1 MSKYIAVITRAD
13 ITRAA
18 LVEAG
23 GRSMEQVKAACGCQ
37 YILNSWFYDTITG
50 RPVGNLKIDG
60 TVKAAAGWNGWGLTW
75 DKGADIRLDILPDN
89 GGASYLSGVELLT
102 PTRGPGKALSY
113 SPEYG
118 GTRGRSAVLLAGARV
133 ILYCSG
139 DGTRD
144 AKTPEALRDELVS
157 IGCRYDQAANLRA
170 LGLDAG
176 SSSNCDFGDGQ
187 RISNGKR
194 VKGYLC
200 IWTKQDGQEPPEQ
213 EDKPMSKYIVTPS
226 IGVNIR
232 SGPGT
237 SYGKVGAYPCG
248 AVVDVLEA
256 RDGWGRTGKGWVSL
270 AYLEAVEGPQRVTD
284 NGIAIQTY
292 LIDQEAD
299 NRPGG
304 SNPCKYITIHET
316 GNAAKGADAAAHAA
330 YLDSDAGERD
340 MVSWHYTVDD
350 HAIVQ
355 HLPDYETAYHAG
367 DGKDGP
373 GNTTSIGIEIC
384 VNAGGDFE
392 AAKANAAAL
401 VRLLMEEHG
410 IPLDNVVQHNRWNGK
425 DCPKT
430 IRATAGAWEAFLA
443 LCRGETAN
451 VSKLDTDV
459 DTLAN
464 VGIIDQPDYW
474 KAGNYSKDTVEA
486 LIGKTA
492 DYVREDD

>member
-37 YILNSWFYDTITG
+37 YILNAWFYDTITG

-60 TVKAAAGWNGWGLTW
+60 TVKADAGWNCQGLTW
-75 DKGADIRLDILPDN
+75 DAGEDIRMDLIPDR
-89 GGASYLSGVELLT
+89 GRASYISGVELLT

-200 IWTKQDGQEPPEQ
+200 IWTTEGGQKPPEQ
-213 EDKPMSKYIVTPS
+213 EDKPMSKHTVCLD
-226 IGVNIR
+226 
-232 SGPGT
+232 PG
-237 SYGKVGAYPCG
+237 
-248 AVVDVLEA
+248 
-256 RDGWGRTGKGWVSL
+256 
-270 AYLEAVEGPQRVTD
+270 
-284 NGIAIQTY
+284 
-292 LIDQEAD
+292 
-299 NRPGG
+299 
-304 SNPCKYITIHET
+304 H
-316 GNAAKGADAAAHAA
+316 
-330 YLDSDAGERD
+330 
-340 MVSWHYTVDD
+340 
-350 HAIVQ
+350 
-355 HLPDYETAYHAG
+355 
-367 DGKDGP
+367 GP
-373 GNTTSIGIEIC
+373 GN
-384 VNAGGDFE
+384 VNGSPDGTYKEWEFTWDMAQRIKPLLE
-392 AAKANAAAL
+392 AQG
-401 VRLLMEEHG
+401 VW
-410 IPLDNVVQHNRWNGK
+410 VVL
-425 DCPKT
+425 T
-430 IRATAGAWEAFLA
+430 
-443 LCRGETAN
+443 
-451 VSKLDTDV
+451 
-459 DTLAN
+459 
-464 VGIIDQPDYW
+464 
-474 KAGNYSKDTVEA
+474 
-486 LIGKTA
+486 KTA
-492 DYVREDD
+492 DNYPSLTERANISNKATPDCFVSIHTNAAGEGGWSSASGLEIYTSAGPMTAQRNVLASGLVSAFHAAGVTLRSEPIKHEMYTVLAKTDAPACLIEYGFHTNKADVEYLKDSKYRDKLAEATAKGICEFLGVAWQAEPGEDNAEDTPDSWAAEAWGKAKDKGVLDGTRTEDPVTRQELAVVLERLGLLD